1 MGCGR
6 TGSRVAASLAGDGD
20 VVTVIE
26 KDPKQVARL
35 PQSLVEDGTISF
47 VSGDGTTAEA
57 LHQAEIEEAD
67 VFVAIAGSDTVNGL
81 AAQKAKEIFGVSQ
94 VILRVKDPALG
105 EMYSAL
111 GLEILSTTDVS
122 VSQVVSSVAKSR

>member
-6 TGSRVAASLAGDGD
+6 TGSRVAASLAGEGD
-20 VVTVIE
+20 SVTVIE
-26 KDPKQVARL
+26 KAAKQVSRL
-35 PQSLVEDGTISF
+35 PQSLVEDGTIAI
-47 VSGDGTTAEA
+47 VNGDGTTTEA
-57 LHQAEIEEAD
+57 LRRTEIEEAD

-81 AAQKAKEIFGVSQ
+81 AAQKAKEIFGVGQ

-122 VSQVVSSVAKSR
+122 VSHVVSSVSRSR